1 MMMHSPAEAG
11 IALLVIGLV
20 LMAVEAHIP
29 SFGALGATGILA
41 FIAGAL
47 IMYDQD
53 TGAILGLDPGIFAGV
68 AIFGVI
74 FIALIA
80 LVTTRVYR
88 KKIET
93 GAEGLI
99 GSVAN
104 VVEWS
109 GKRGR
114 IHVQGEIWR
123 AESESNLD
131 LKEDDKVIITK
142 LKDLTLT
149 IRAE

>member
-1 MMMHSPAEAG
+1 MMMHSPTEAG

-47 IMYDQD
+47 IMYDPD
-53 TGAILGLDPGIFAGV
+53 TGSVLGLDPGIFAGV

-80 LVTTRVYR
+80 LVTTRAYR

-99 GSVAN
+99 GSSAE

-109 GKRGR
+109 GRSGR
-114 IHVQGEIWR
+114 IHVQGEIWK
-123 AESESNLD
+123 AESDTDLD
-131 LKEDDKVIITK
+131 LKKDDKVIVTK
-142 LKDLTLT
+142 LRDLTLT
-149 IRAE
+149 VRAE